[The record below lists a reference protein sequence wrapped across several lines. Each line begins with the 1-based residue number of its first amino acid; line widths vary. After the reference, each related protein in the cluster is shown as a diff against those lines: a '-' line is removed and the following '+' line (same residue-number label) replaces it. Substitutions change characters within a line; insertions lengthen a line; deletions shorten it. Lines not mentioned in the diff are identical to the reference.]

1 MTFLE
6 QLLDAADNFFQG
18 KVRNEELA
26 IRLKDDL
33 ERRKR
38 EEEDRRH
45 ELWRR
50 EQEKKIAAE
59 GERIRRIEDIEKILG
74 EYQETKSR
82 EKIGDLSSRIF
93 AMQGRV
99 KGASWSER
107 LKQLGKKPEELKAI
121 YRLLFGKQGEKFI
134 DDLFKGDI
142 LSQISS
148 PADREKVVQLFRY
161 LYGDRAQEEL
171 ESLYG
176 AEREFRLYRESVL
189 KDVDEF
195 VRNAELELIQ
205 QLQAQGY
212 NLNDPRIQ
220 MMIRNRVQQ
229 IRDRIGAWAMSQF
242 RAMAETKNLMEPLSL
257 FNTPTNPFQ
266 SPQGGGSR

>member
-6 QLLDAADNFFQG
+6 QLLQAADTFFQG
-18 KVRNEELA
+18 RVRNKELEL
-26 IRLKDDL
+26 RLQEDL
-33 ERRKR
+33 MRRKR
-38 EEEDRRH
+38 EEEDRQH

-59 GERIRRIEDIEKILG
+59 AERSRKIEEIEKILG
-74 EYQETKSR
+74 EYQDIKSR
-82 EKIGDLSSRIF
+82 EKISDLSSRIF

-121 YRLLFGKQGEKFI
+121 YRFLFGKKGEEFI
-134 DDLFKGDI
+134 DKLFGGDI
-142 LSQISS
+142 LSQIAS
-148 PADREKVVQLFRY
+148 PADREKVEQLFRY

-171 ESLYG
+171 ENLY
-176 AEREFRLYRESVL
+176 ATERELRLYRESVL
-189 KDVDEF
+189 QDVDEF
-195 VRNAELELIQ
+195 IRNAELELIR

-212 NLNDPRIQ
+212 NINDPRVQ
-220 MMIRNRVQQ
+220 MMIRNRIQQ

-242 RAMAETKNLMEPLSL
+242 RAMAESKHLMEPLTMFSP
-257 FNTPTNPFQ
+257 PTTSPQ
-266 SPQGGGSR
+266 KPQGGGSR